1 MRHVSQGSSPSL
13 QSMGGITRVNT
24 VASAL
29 KRFLSRDS
37 NGPET
42 PTTEKTPTMEKTPSA
57 ARLAGSASSASLG
70 PYMQGKEKPQGSM
83 RIADQVIEEVDEQL
97 TITSQRGDTVR
108 PNVMDIF
115 PQADSTPK
123 QSAPI
128 DVPMS
133 KIPSYARTQSAASGG
148 EPCLF
153 PPGGV
158 DALLSTS
165 APSRTESAFPP
176 ELVNAPVAESAGSL
190 YRPEAST
197 ENGESTLTFF
207 NKQKYLIIFL
217 NFSGRC
223 RHLRR

>member
-13 QSMGGITRVNT
+13 QSMSGLTRVST

-37 NGPET
+37 NAPDT
-42 PTTEKTPTMEKTPSA
+42 PTLESTPSA

-70 PYMQGKEKPQGSM
+70 PTYIAGKEKPPGSM

-97 TITSQRGDTVR
+97 TITSQRGDTHR
-108 PNVMDIF
+108 PNIMDIF
-115 PQADSTPK
+115 PAADS
-123 QSAPI
+123 SAPKSSAPM
-128 DVPMS
+128 DVPMN
-133 KIPSYARTQSAASGG
+133 KIPSYVRTQSAASGG

-165 APSRTESAFPP
+165 APSRTGSAFPSEMINTP
-176 ELVNAPVAESAGSL
+176 LGESSGSL
-190 YRPEAST
+190 YRQE
-197 ENGESTLTFF
+197 
-207 NKQKYLIIFL
+207 QD
-217 NFSGRC
+217 SGSRETG
-223 RHLRR
+223 LFYNIVFE

>member
-13 QSMGGITRVNT
+13 QSMSGMTRVST

-37 NGPET
+37 NAPET
-42 PTTEKTPTMEKTPSA
+42 PTLESTPSA

-70 PYMQGKEKPQGSM
+70 PSYVAGKEKPPGSM

-97 TITSQRGDTVR
+97 TITSQRGDFNR

-115 PQADSTPK
+115 PITKP
-123 QSAPI
+123 SAPV
-128 DVPMS
+128 DVPMT
-133 KIPSYARTQSAASGG
+133 KVPSYVRAQSAVGPAETS
-148 EPCLF
+148 LF

-165 APSRTESAFPP
+165 APSRTSAFPS
-176 ELVNAPVAESAGSL
+176 ELINTPMGESLGSL
-190 YRPEAST
+190 YQQ
-197 ENGESTLTFF
+197 GEQEQGSRETGMLARF
-207 NKQKYLIIFL
+207 
-217 NFSGRC
+217 
-223 RHLRR
+223 